1 MTDGWISVTFTDI
14 KTRLYRRIKYNLLRP
29 RPPLASAPFDGPVV
43 VVGSAPTSN
52 RPAGFDERFRVITV
66 NGSQMVTAKWGME
79 KPDITFMMFNQVR
92 GDNTNAL
99 EVRRVLKGQRT
110 GALYVLL
117 WREGLHSL
125 REGLQAFDYQY
136 DDLRL
141 IDRYQRM
148 ALLDRLCGLKSDEL
162 DREYKCSNGIYAALF
177 ALYNGAR
184 AVILT
189 GISPQA
195 NGHVYNQ
202 ENLPRFHKDMDQKA
216 LQALRDR
223 RYPIFTA
230 DPDVAELSGIP
241 LWNGEG

>member
-1 MTDGWISVTFTDI
+1 M

-29 RPPLASAPFDGPVV
+29 RPPLAPAPFDGPVV
-43 VVGSAPTSN
+43 VVGSAPISN
-52 RPAGFDERFRVITV
+52 RPAGFDERFRVISV
-66 NGSQMVTAKWGME
+66 NGSQMVAAKWGRE

-92 GDNTNAL
+92 GTNTNAM
-99 EVRRVLKGQRT
+99 EVRRVLQGQRT

-117 WREGLHSL
+117 WREGLPSL
-125 REGLQAFDYQY
+125 QEGLQAFDYQY
-136 DDLRL
+136 DSLRI

-148 ALLDRLCGLKSDEL
+148 ALLDRLCGFKSEEL
-162 DREYKCSNGIYAALF
+162 DRESKCSNGIHATLF

-195 NGHVYNQ
+195 SGHVYNQ

-216 LQALRDR
+216 LQALIDR
-223 RYPIFTA
+223 RHPIFTA
-230 DPDVAELSGIP
+230 DPDVSESSGIP
-241 LWNGEG
+241 LWKGER